1 MLQRVMDGSSTPTP
15 PAVSSLASSPRPVC
29 LVSGDGE
36 LELLAQ
42 RIASTAAAI
51 DAACHRLLTDLR
63 RFDAE
68 EGWARHGA
76 LSAAHWLNWRCG
88 ISLGAAREKVRVA
101 HALAKLPLIDAA
113 LARGHVSYS
122 KVRALTRVATP
133 ENEELLLEM
142 AGHTTASQLERTC
155 RLLVQMQAPEPPADA
170 PPARWVRVHDT
181 GDGMVRLEA
190 RLRPEEAERVLAAC
204 DVSAEAR
211 PDGLVAIADAALRG
225 NQPER
230 PPVEV
235 LVEIDASTLAG
246 RTAQSGVPAE
256 TARRLLCD
264 AGVVPVLCDE
274 AGAPLS
280 VGRRMRS
287 LPAALRRA
295 LLMRDGACR
304 FPGCTHRRHVDGHHI
319 RHWAH
324 GGETSLQNTL
334 LLCSVHHGA
343 VHEGGFRVEGSGAHP
358 RFFAPDGTEL
368 TVTST
373 PSVTPGPLPASAP
386 HPTWH
391 GWDGGPVDWDA
402 VTSALLS

>member
-1 MLQRVMDGSSTPTP
+1 MD
-15 PAVSSLASSPRPVC
+15 ALSSPATTSVPS
-29 LVSGDGE
+29 LGADE
-36 LELLAQ
+36 LELLAE
-42 RIASTAAAI
+42 RLRGTAAAM

-63 RFDAE
+63 RFDDA

-88 ISLGAAREKVRVA
+88 IALGAAREKVRVA
-101 HALAKLPLIDAA
+101 HALASLPLIDAA

-133 ENEELLLEM
+133 ANEELLLEI

-155 RLLVQMQAPEPPADA
+155 RLLVQMHPPAA
-170 PPARWVRVHDT
+170 PADVTPARWVRVRDT

-190 RLRPEEAERVLAAC
+190 RLRPEEAERVLGAC
-204 DVSAEAR
+204 DASAESR
-211 PDGLVAIADAALRG
+211 PDGLVAMAEAALRG
-225 NQPER
+225 DQPDH

-235 LVEIDASTLAG
+235 LVEIDAATLAG
-246 RTAQSGVPAE
+246 RTAESGVSAE

-274 AGAPLS
+274 AGTPLD

-295 LLMRDGACR
+295 LFLRDGGCR
-304 FPGCTHRRHVDGHHI
+304 FPGCTNRRFVDGHHL

-324 GGETSLQNTL
+324 GGETSLANTM
-334 LLCSVHHGA
+334 LLCPVHHTA
-343 VHEGGFRVEGSGAHP
+343 VHEGGFRVEGTGADA
-358 RFFAPDGTEL
+358 RFLAPDGTEL
-368 TVTST
+368 TAASPRPAR
-373 PSVTPGPLPASAP
+373 PSLPRIEP

-391 GWDGGPVDWDA
+391 GWDGDPVDWDA
-402 VTSALLS
+402 VASAVLS